1 MVARFG
7 IAKQTLLI
15 TILFFPLS
23 FLKKRRS
30 TLLQCKIINAGNGNP
45 GLFGNWF
52 FGGNSME
59 CIGVET
65 YFASTA
71 DTPTDN
77 TINQGTEK
85 RWDTTLIRVLFKLET
100 YANFLV
106 SP

>member
-1 MVARFG
+1 
-7 IAKQTLLI
+7 
-15 TILFFPLS
+15 
-23 FLKKRRS
+23 
-30 TLLQCKIINAGNGNP
+30 
-45 GLFGNWF
+45 
-52 FGGNSME
+52 ME

-106 SP
+106 SPYLYR